1 MTARWSLPSTCCSGV
16 SRGPR
21 GSPWLLGLQAARV
34 LFGLAMLVMA
44 YLAIARFVHQVAVRR
59 VAFLL
64 AAFSGGTGWIFFA
77 LGATGWMGEVPVDV
91 HFPDA
96 TTYWTLFTFP
106 NYSLSVALMLFMT
119 LALLAAFAAGSW
131 RWAVAAG
138 LAGAALSATHPS
150 SLVVFVVF
158 GVYLAFLWWSRGVL
172 PVREGVY
179 LSLAVLLS
187 APVIVYELA
196 VMRMNWA
203 FQVWSDQ
210 NYCTSPSPLNMLL
223 SFGAPAALAAAGAV
237 HLWRRGR
244 SAGPRRWAGSEETAV
259 PVIWFL
265 AVPVLMYVPTSVQ
278 RRLLEGWHIPLSI
291 LAAIALVRWVVP
303 WLKRRLRWKG
313 KPVLRHNSLL
323 NGLLVLST
331 PSSMLISL
339 VGIVLALQATRPL
352 YLRSTEVA
360 ALDWLRQNAAASE
373 VVLTGL
379 EMGNIIP
386 GQTGNR
392 VVIGHPS
399 ETIHYDQKGREI
411 ISFFSSGESEAGRL
425 DLLAR
430 YNVRYLWFGQEE
442 RALGP
447 FDPSGAGFLEPAMT
461 AGDVVLYRVKP

>member
-1 MTARWSLPSTCCSGV
+1 MRSAGWGGGPSWRWRASSAPYLVAWLATPPDSQFLGLLPYAADGHTYLAKMLQGAQ
-16 SRGPR
+16 GE
-21 GSPWLLGLQAARV
+21 LLYHLAFTPEPHDGALVFTFYLLLGRITGAAGLPMAVGLQAARV

-64 AAFSGGTGWIFFA
+64 AAFSGGTGWVFFA

-119 LALLAAFAAGSW
+119 LALLTAFAAGSW

-158 GVYLAFLWWSRGVL
+158 GVYLGFLWWSRGIL
-172 PVREGVY
+172 PVREGIY
-179 LSLAVLLS
+179 LSLAALLS

-244 SAGPRRWAGSEETAV
+244 SVGPRRWAGC
-259 PVIWFL
+259 
-265 AVPVLMYVPTSVQ
+265 
-278 RRLLEGWHIPLSI
+278 
-291 LAAIALVRWVVP
+291 
-303 WLKRRLRWKG
+303 
-313 KPVLRHNSLL
+313 
-323 NGLLVLST
+323 
-331 PSSMLISL
+331 
-339 VGIVLALQATRPL
+339 
-352 YLRSTEVA
+352 
-360 ALDWLRQNAAASE
+360 
-373 VVLTGL
+373 
-379 EMGNIIP
+379 
-386 GQTGNR
+386 
-392 VVIGHPS
+392 
-399 ETIHYDQKGREI
+399 
-411 ISFFSSGESEAGRL
+411 
-425 DLLAR
+425 
-430 YNVRYLWFGQEE
+430 
-442 RALGP
+442 
-447 FDPSGAGFLEPAMT
+447 
-461 AGDVVLYRVKP
+461 